1 MKFYKAPGNRK
12 YALPQGAELPCIV
25 YLVDNWDDYD
35 FKTLYH
41 LCLFKKD
48 GDTEVLGDV
57 KILQANHQ
65 NTKIPE
71 SFSSLDPEFFS
82 LGQTLEYYENV
93 RKHLPRSHRKVLD
106 ALNDVVVQPR
116 LLDEIETTSGFRNS
130 LIRFN
135 DAKLALRDG
144 LATLEKRPLAKGYK
158 FIYSGEIPGAE
169 ARVSMDVDLQP
180 DDPVPGR
187 VFTIIGRNGVGKT
200 QFLAQLARDLA
211 TPKRVSLETVS
222 QVESAFEPARP
233 LFSRVIALSFSA
245 FDKFQRPEPQKY
257 FSYIYCGVRDDNGG
271 LSRRALEA
279 KHLDYL
285 KRIVEQDREHLWE
298 QHVSNVMGVPM
309 KVISIKRHIK
319 ELESKLTPS
328 MSSGQSILAYFI
340 SAALAYLK
348 EGSLVIF
355 DEPEIHLH
363 PNAVALLMQTLQ
375 ALLQEFNSYAI
386 IATHSPVVIQE
397 VPRRRVIRFEREGN
411 ITVAHPLGH
420 ESFGENIAELT
431 RMVFETVEIPNFYK
445 KTLQALAKKHDFD
458 TIAEMFDDQLS
469 LHATAYLASLYEDG
483 DA

>member
-1 MKFYKAPGNRK
+1 MKFYKTAGRRD
-12 YALPQGAELPCIV
+12 YVLPPGAELPCIV
-25 YLVDNWDDYD
+25 YLVDNWDDYN

-41 LCLFKKD
+41 LCLFEKGADK
-48 GDTEVLGDV
+48 VKLGDV
-57 KILQANHQ
+57 KILQVSDKS
-65 NTKIPE
+65 TKIPD

-82 LGQTLEYYENV
+82 LGQDLKYYENM
-93 RKHLPRSHRKVLD
+93 RKHLSKTHRKVLD
-106 ALNDVVVQPR
+106 ALNDVVVKPQ
-116 LLDEIETTSGFRNS
+116 LLEEIETSSGFRNS

-144 LATLEKRPLAKGYK
+144 LATLEGRPLEKGYK
-158 FIYSGEIPGAE
+158 FVYSGKIPGAE
-169 ARVSMDVDLQP
+169 ADVPMDVHLQP

-187 VFTIIGRNGVGKT
+187 IFAIIGRNGVGKT
-200 QFLAQLARDLA
+200 QYLAQLARDLA
-211 TPKRVSLETVS
+211 TTKRVSRETAN
-222 QVESAFEPARP
+222 QVDSAFKPARP

-245 FDKFQRPEPQKY
+245 FDKFQRPEPEKF
-257 FSYIYCGVRDDNGG
+257 FSYIYCGVRDDSGG

-285 KRIVEQDREHLWE
+285 KRIVEQDREDHWE
-298 QHVSNVMGVPM
+298 QHVANVMSVS
-309 KVISIKRHIK
+309 KETVSITRHIE
-319 ELESKLTPS
+319 ELEKNLTPS

-397 VPRRRVIRFEREGN
+397 VPRKRVIRFEREGN
-411 ITVAHPLGH
+411 ITTSHPLGH

-445 KTLQALAKKHDFD
+445 KTLQALAKKHDFE
-458 TIAEMFDDQLS
+458 TVSAMFDDQLS